1 MADILRLITQLPVR
15 PAGIAQIISSQ
26 EGEPHQNAHDQD
38 QRTGQYLV
46 CLLYTSGRE
55 EVFLEAKQMLED
67 GNYHWTSTQIIH
79 VDNPYSE
86 DKLAILI
93 SRRCV

>member
-46 CLLYTSGRE
+46 GLFINHLLRD
-55 EVFLEAKQMLED
+55 D
-67 GNYHWTSTQIIH
+67 GYNKPVGLQPQRRVAEYGLL
-79 VDNPYSE
+79 P
-86 DKLAILI
+86 LI
-93 SRRCV
+93 VKDRPPSLGIFKCF